1 VNQGSPPP
9 WPQEPPYAGP
19 PGGPYAAPGGPYRGP
34 YGVPRPLGSRIQSLG
49 TLSLVL
55 AILELLYCAVRVGS
69 AALSSAAIEM
79 QRAAMR
85 AAMPPEATQAM
96 GAMQDVAEG
105 FARRMMVWD
114 LIRTVPFVV
123 ATSFLLS
130 IAVRLRKG
138 DTTALRAARTWMFGA
153 LGVVVVSL
161 LIQLLVTVP
170 LAAELQSRMLGVL
183 NTTSGKGPAIDTSAF
198 AGITE
203 VFAIASAGLGAMLL
217 STWPVVL
224 YIWAGK
230 LSREAQA

>member
-9 WPQEPPYAGP
+9 WPQEPTYSGP
-19 PGGPYAAPGGPYRGP
+19 PGGPYAAPGGPYRAP
-34 YGVPRPLGSRIQSLG
+34 YGVQRPLGSRIHSLG

-69 AALSSAAIEM
+69 AALSSAVIEM
-79 QRAAMR
+79 QRSAMR
-85 AAMPPEATQAM
+85 AMPPEATQGL
-96 GAMQDVAEG
+96 GAIQDVAQG
-105 FARRMMVWD
+105 FARRMMIWELVR
-114 LIRTVPFVV
+114 LFPFVV
-123 ATSFLLS
+123 ATAFLMW
-130 IAVRLRKG
+130 IALRLRKG

-153 LGVVVVSL
+153 LGAIVLSL

-170 LAAELQSRMLGVL
+170 LAAEMQSRMLGVL
-183 NTTSGKGPAIDTSAF
+183 NTNGKGPPIDTSAL

-203 VFAIASAGLGAMLL
+203 VFTVATMGFGAMVL

-224 YIWAGK
+224 YLWAGR